1 VPELPRPP
9 APTFRDGPPEE
20 AGHSNPDEPL
30 QHGGLEQDDQKDDD
44 QNDNEDAGSYVHA
57 EPPFGCGFLALTTT
71 HVYRPEI
78 TLKRLIRQ
86 DPSEWRGFALL

>member
-1 VPELPRPP
+1 LVVVRDGSVSVSDELSARTPELPRPP

-57 EPPFGCGFLALTTT
+57 E
-71 HVYRPEI
+71 
-78 TLKRLIRQ
+78 
-86 DPSEWRGFALL
+86 LLSVVVRA